1 MKLNRRQLV
10 SAAAGSTLAARAM
23 AQQTPVSGTPAAVQ
37 TDFMKA
43 ARDLNQRNAETLAKF
58 DLPFFTEPAFQ
69 FRA

>member
-23 AQQTPVSGTPAAVQ
+23 AQQPSGAQ

-43 ARDLNQRNAETLAKF
+43 AHDLNQRNAETLAKF
-58 DLPFFTEPAFQ
+58 DVPFFTEPAFQ